1 MKVLKIPLI
10 LGFPL
15 VLGACAGMVPG
26 EYTDTKAGFANVSAE
41 TSAAIGKRTV
51 FAQTQAENA
60 AIQREVHGLVY
71 RKTIS
76 AETAV
81 QVALL
86 NNKGLQASYANVGLS
101 AAEAWEQSTP
111 ADPVVSI
118 GLLGIGAPEL
128 GVYRAIEGLVRAN
141 ILDATTRKQRM
152 ALADTGFRQAQLAAV
167 NDSLALANQT
177 RAAWI
182 NAVSAFEMV
191 GYLSRAKKTSDAGS
205 ELALRLGETG
215 ALNKAGQAREQAFN
229 AELAGQL
236 AQARLNAVRAKEDL
250 TRLMGLWGTEV
261 DYFVPDALP
270 ALPRSVGRI
279 TSIEA
284 KALTSRVDLRIA
296 KLGLEAQ
303 ARAFELTDKTRI
315 VSDLEIVAGAEL
327 EREVGEDGDIEK
339 NITTP
344 LDLEIAFAIP
354 IFDSGKVTM
363 RKAELMYLQSAN
375 VLAEKAVN
383 VRSEARSAEM
393 TYHSAYKIA
402 RHYRDV
408 LVPLRTTVE
417 EEALLSYNGMITS
430 TFELLTDTRE
440 RLGAS
445 MEAANAKREFYLAQ
459 ADLTAAIYGGGA
471 AGGGGGEAA
480 SLAAGGGAPH

>member
-1 MKVLKIPLI
+1 MRVTRYSVIF
-10 LGFPL
+10 GFPL
-15 VLGACAGMVPG
+15 VLGACATAVPG
-26 EYTDTKAGFANVSAE
+26 VYTDAKAGFANVSAE

-60 AIQREVHGLVY
+60 ALGREVNALVY

-86 NNKGLQASYANVGLS
+86 NNKGLQASYTNVGLS
-101 AAEAWEQSTP
+101 AAEAWQQATLEN
-111 ADPVVSI
+111 PVVSI

-167 NDSLALANQT
+167 NDTLALANQT
-177 RAAWI
+177 RTAWI
-182 NAVSAFEMV
+182 NAVSAFETV
-191 GYLSRAKKTSDAGS
+191 GYLSRAKQTSDAGS

-270 ALPRSVGRI
+270 TLPRSVGRI
-279 TSIEA
+279 TNIEA
-284 KALTSRVDLRIA
+284 KALASRVDLRIA

-303 ARAFELTDKTRI
+303 ARAFELTDQTRI

-339 NITTP
+339 SVSP
-344 LDLEIAFAIP
+344 QAELEFAIP
-354 IFDSGKVTM
+354 IFDSGKARM
-363 RKAELMYLQSAN
+363 RKAELSYLQAAN

-383 VRSEARSAEM
+383 VRSEARSAET

-417 EEALLSYNGMITS
+417 EEGLLSYNGMITS
-430 TFELLTDTRE
+430 TFDLLTDVRE
-440 RLGAS
+440 KLGAS
-445 MEAANAKREFYLAQ
+445 LEAANAKREFYLAQ
-459 ADLTAAIYGGGA
+459 ADLTAAIYGGDAG
-471 AGGGGGEAA
+471 GGGGGEAA